1 MRKKFWI
8 KIEPA
13 VRIASNRTG
22 PDRIVLSLEKSDRLP
37 SFDFFIMPKSPT
49 KRSIVLR
56 GRKTSISL
64 EEPFWVALQKIA
76 SERRWTISDAVAF
89 ISEQQESR
97 NLSSAIRVFVL
108 NYFFNAMNASND
120 NQNATT
126 QSPGK

>member
-1 MRKKFWI
+1 
-8 KIEPA
+8 
-13 VRIASNRTG
+13 
-22 PDRIVLSLEKSDRLP
+22 
-37 SFDFFIMPKSPT
+37 MPKSPT

-64 EEPFWVALQKIA
+64 EEPFWAALQKIA

>member
-1 MRKKFWI
+1 MDQ
-8 KIEPA
+8 
-13 VRIASNRTG
+13 NRTRSADCVEPNRAG
-22 PDRIVLSLEKSDRLP
+22 SNCIVVGKSDRLP

-64 EEPFWVALQKIA
+64 EEPFWAALQKIA

-108 NYFFNAMNASND
+108 NYFFNAVNASND
-120 NQNATT
+120 NQNAAT